1 MVIAPNGAAVN
12 MSPVFPGRRPREE
25 AEPIKRARR
34 RATGRGDGEAKSY
47 KQLRKS
53 ASESIPAPSVAKQ
66 FADRLLKG
74 IDGPWAVSAGHTSGG
89 VIVYRWNSIYWEHV
103 GGADGASMAAD
114 WLDAAAPDKASDKAA
129 TGAWMY
135 ASARLRHN
143 SPLPQVDEQ
152 QNLVPCANVYLDIR
166 KDGSIVAVAP
176 SPALGMTHATN
187 VEVPVKAGDHYVPQ
201 ALPDDSKFRAWL
213 EAAQPDPAVRALIQ
227 EQCGVTLLPGNFSV
241 AAWWY
246 GEAGS
251 GKSMMAE
258 ICAAM
263 QRQVASIHLDE
274 LGDGFGLESIVGA
287 SLIVVD
293 EVEQEK
299 WAESRFKSLVSGNGV
314 NVNRKHEKALLSYHS
329 KAKWIITSNP
339 PPFVRDKSDGVWRR
353 LCPVKW
359 SVIVPEDQ
367 RKENYHSELLAE
379 EGLAILDWMLEGAR
393 RVVQRGRFM
402 PEHERPDAVR
412 EAKAYAQTNCDS
424 VLAWI
429 TENNVRVET
438 GLEKDRWKTQNRIY
452 EHYCEA
458 TEAAHRAVLDRTPF
472 WRAVH
477 ASTKLRGFAKSN
489 RRQDGKQVWFAN
501 LTWGDSSDV
510 ADAVRQNR
518 SSSPLD
524 AEVQSIIR
532 SVRILS
538 ADGKEVEES
547 MMLPFSEEEV
557 SLASSLASLT
567 FVVCGGNWENET
579 VEGWEAACAE
589 RNRRI
594 TALVQMRI
602 AQ

>member
-1 MVIAPNGAAVN
+1 MVIAPNGVAVN
-12 MSPVFPGRRPREE
+12 TSPTFSGRRPRPL
-25 AEPIKRARR
+25 AEVPKIKRPHR
-34 RATGRGDGEAKSY
+34 RATGRVDGDAKSY
-47 KQLRKS
+47 KDLRKS
-53 ASESIPAPSVAKQ
+53 AGESVAAPSVAKQ
-66 FADRLLKG
+66 FADRLLAG

-143 SPLPQVDEQ
+143 SPLPQVYEQ

-187 VEVPVKAGDHYVPQ
+187 VEVPVKPGEKYEPRPLPQ
-201 ALPDDSKFRAWL
+201 AGKFRAWL
-213 EAAQPDPAVRALIQ
+213 ESAQPDAAVRALIQ
-227 EQCGVTLLPGNFSV
+227 EQCGITLLPGNFSV

-274 LGDGFGLESIVGA
+274 LGDAFGLESIVGA

-359 SVIVPEDQ
+359 AVVVPEDQ

-429 TENNVRVET
+429 MENNVRVET
-438 GLEKDRWKTQNRIY
+438 GLEKDRWKTQNKIY

-501 LTWGDSSDV
+501 LVWGDSPN
-510 ADAVRQNR
+510 ATDAKD
-518 SSSPLD
+518 SGPSASPID
-524 AEVQSIIR
+524 PEVQRIVSSI
-532 SVRILS
+532 RILTS
-538 ADGKEVEES
+538 DGKNEAECAQFPFGEAEETAE
-547 MMLPFSEEEV
+547 FIVRGGYWQDVRVVGWKEANEE
-557 SLASSLASLT
+557 
-567 FVVCGGNWENET
+567 W
-579 VEGWEAACAE
+579 
-589 RNRRI
+589 NRRVMARFQRR
-594 TALVQMRI
+594 TAP
-602 AQ
+602 